1 MNVTDDLQADFV
13 SSLASFAGI
22 SSSSISVTSVFDSA
36 STGSRRRL
44 QQTTAG
50 SLTTYMLFYEDDVS
64 NGVDPNQFLATAISS
79 PSSVFA
85 GSSNTLL
92 STAEVVTSFNWMA
105 SGSISI
111 SLPAMPSPPP
121 APPPAPP
128 PCSADPC
135 FPGVECENVVAAAW
149 EGAGGNAL
157 ASDGLTVAEARGYQC
172 KACPSGYE
180 GDGVECADL
189 DECAVTPN
197 GGCDNATACINL
209 PDGAGRS
216 CTMCPEG
223 MTGSGE
229 TECIDDNVFSSSDM
243 GMVPLQLQ
251 FMGMVP
257 PSVFIGLHEAGS

>member
-92 STAEVVTSFNWMA
+92 STAEV
-105 SGSISI
+105 
-111 SLPAMPSPPP
+111 
-121 APPPAPP
+121 
-128 PCSADPC
+128 
-135 FPGVECENVVAAAW
+135 NVVAAAW

-229 TECIDDNVFSSSDM
+229 TECIDDN
-243 GMVPLQLQ
+243 
-251 FMGMVP
+251 
-257 PSVFIGLHEAGS
+257 